1 MLYFIGMIDCIV
13 ILIASVVRCV
23 VSVSIGEGRRM
34 RISEIQRFHTDLK
47 SGAVLRTARSAEAP
61 KRNSQTLASVVH
73 RRELGRRRPGMASA
87 AATTPRWE
95 GSASR
100 FLLRA
105 PLSRRMAIC
114 AI

>member
-1 MLYFIGMIDCIV
+1 
-13 ILIASVVRCV
+13 
-23 VSVSIGEGRRM
+23 
-34 RISEIQRFHTDLK
+34 
-47 SGAVLRTARSAEAP
+47 
-61 KRNSQTLASVVH
+61 
-73 RRELGRRRPGMASA
+73 MASA